1 MHQLLEHIIILGNIT
16 WHKTIYLD
24 NIRIVELLRIELR
37 TSRMQSERSTTEL
50 QPHHTKKIK
59 KINLADKSFYFSAI
73 LQRNAGHRYIMLF
86 YIMHLNLYGSVAE
99 LSKALV

>member
-1 MHQLLEHIIILGNIT
+1 MH
-16 WHKTIYLD
+16 
-24 NIRIVELLRIELR
+24 
-37 TSRMQSERSTTEL
+37 SERFTTEL
-50 QPHHTKKIK
+50 QPLKASKLKKNK
-59 KINLADKSFYFSAI
+59 MADTIFYFSAI

>member
-1 MHQLLEHIIILGNIT
+1 M
-16 WHKTIYLD
+16 
-24 NIRIVELLRIELR
+24 
-37 TSRMQSERSTTEL
+37 
-50 QPHHTKKIK
+50 
-59 KINLADKSFYFSAI
+59 ADKSFYFSAI